1 MKEHA
6 KAMAKG
12 RGMASIEKN
21 HWEKKVEDTNA
32 ENGKYASEMGAASEL
47 KGQVDKL
54 ASYAKKHQMKY

>member
-1 MKEHA
+1 
-6 KAMAKG
+6 MAKG